1 MQRFTY
7 PIAMLLLL
15 PILASSTSA
24 QEKDLEKISGTWI
37 LESGELGGKKLPQE
51 FIASVS
57 LIISGTSYST
67 KVGTLTD
74 KGNLIFVYIR
84 LSAKLDV
91 CGWWVRLT
99 IDGC

>member
-37 LESGELGGKKLPQE
+37 LESGRFGSWNADLHSKN
-51 FIASVS
+51 I
-57 LIISGTSYST
+57 
-67 KVGTLTD
+67 
-74 KGNLIFVYIR
+74 
-84 LSAKLDV
+84 
-91 CGWWVRLT
+91 
-99 IDGC
+99 